1 MHDHPKVTSMR
12 CLLVPSLAAILA
24 LSVSLGAAETV
35 VTPVIAAQAPAAI
48 DPATPESAVL
58 LPARVLRDNDFK
70 AFFLSLPGDEQ
81 DKARTDWAAAQQAAK
96 AAATGQPGAPN
107 PQDGINAV
115 LARLL
120 APGAVDA
127 LLAEAEPQLA
137 QMNPQELSQGLAM
150 TAGFL
155 PMMLG
160 GQQGAAAKDPGN
172 VKRIAALQGLLTD
185 ASQWVLTAGLNDKA
199 KLKEAL
205 GHLVAGAQALGA
217 KDFSE
222 LQALPLEDFL
232 ARLSPLIKEVK
243 AALRVYDIEV
253 DAFLASVTAT
263 ADAPAADAP
272 PGQRTIT
279 VSIKAFGKPYSF
291 PLTVERSGQHWIL
304 SPSNAAPFKG
314 PAGGGDEAGG
324 PAAPVEIAP
333 AAPAAPVD
341 ITPAAPVTP

>member
-1 MHDHPKVTSMR
+1 MR
-12 CLLVPSLAAILA
+12 RLLVPSLAAVLA
-24 LSVSLGAAETV
+24 LSAPLCAADAAPAPA
-35 VTPVIAAQAPAAI
+35 VTAQAPAAI

-70 AFFLSLPGDEQ
+70 AFFLSLPAEEQ
-81 DKARTDWAAAQQAAK
+81 DKARTEWTAAQQAAK
-96 AAATGQPGAPN
+96 NAANGQPGAPN
-107 PQDGINAV
+107 PQEGINAV
-115 LARLL
+115 LAKLL
-120 APGAVDA
+120 APGAVEG

-160 GQQGAAAKDPGN
+160 NQQGPGAKDPGN
-172 VKRIAALQGLLTD
+172 AKRIAALQGLLTD

-205 GHLVAGAQALGA
+205 THLVAGAQALGV

-243 AALRVYDIEV
+243 AALQVYDMGV
-253 DAFLASVTAT
+253 DDFLGSVTAS
-263 ADAPAADAP
+263 ADAPAADANP
-272 PGQRTIT
+272 AQRTIT
-279 VSIKAFGKPYSF
+279 VGLRAFGKPYSF
-291 PLTVERSGQHWIL
+291 PLAVERSGQHWIL

-314 PAGGGDEAGG
+314 AAGAGEE
-324 PAAPVEIAP
+324 APVEIAP
-333 AAPAAPVD
+333 AAGPAAPVEV
-341 ITPAAPVTP
+341 TPAAPVAAPVTP